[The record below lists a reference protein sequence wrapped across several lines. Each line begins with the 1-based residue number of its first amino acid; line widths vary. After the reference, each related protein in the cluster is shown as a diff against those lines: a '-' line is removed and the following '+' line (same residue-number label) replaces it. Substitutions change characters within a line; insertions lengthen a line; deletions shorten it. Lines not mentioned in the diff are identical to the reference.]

1 MKFKILIADDEIEFR
16 DILVS
21 IVEMI
26 FIKYFP
32 SMKLEISLAS
42 NGQEELSIA
51 QSESQDII
59 ITDIN
64 MPVMNGKEAVKKIRL
79 FDKSVPILAL
89 TALTNPKDVKEII
102 QSGVSNY
109 SSKPL
114 DNKLFIAQIKA
125 FVDFYIRGRFN
136 YNKSAVNLISKEI
149 FKRKT
154 IFSIE
159 KLEDLLEFWEYILE
173 LNTIEEDNIEEIL
186 QYMYNFEE
194 QMVKSCMYNE
204 IILEENTQNYYFTLS
219 DINEDMLIEF
229 LMQYSIKKDMLSN
242 NSHFIT
248 FVIRKKSYIEDIKKD
263 TITKESPTKEL
274 REIDIRYSI
283 HEKLS
288 AQDLAEELDPSME
301 DKIENFDEYI
311 EFLREKIYNFEET
324 NNTNERESLMLIV
337 EAFNEFNTII
347 ENIGLFNVINRTFNH
362 LISFLENIENA
373 ILFDLQKRIL
383 LVTLLRGIV
392 DDLEQWIVSLFLE
405 KNAPDIHYFDASFA
419 ENCLEIESIFLENE
433 NQDDND
439 DDSLDFF

>member
-1 MKFKILIADDEIEFR
+1 MRFKILITDDEIEFR

-64 MPVMNGKEAVKKIRL
+64 MPIMNGKEAVRKIRL

-89 TALTNPKDVKEII
+89 TALTNSKDVKEII

-173 LNTIEEDNIEEIL
+173 LNNIEEDNIEEIL

-194 QMVKSCMYNE
+194 KMVKLCMYNE

-219 DINEDMLIEF
+219 DIDEDMLIEF
-229 LMQYSIKKDMLSN
+229 LMQYSIRKDMVSN

-248 FVIRKKSYIEDIKKD
+248 FVIRKKSFMEDIKKD
-263 TITKESPTKEL
+263 TTTKESPTKEL

-324 NNTNERESLMLIV
+324 NNTNARESLILIV

-362 LISFLENIENA
+362 LISFLENIEDA

-383 LVTLLRGIV
+383 LVTLLRGII
-392 DDLEQWIVSLFLE
+392 DDLEQWIISLFLE

-419 ENCLEIESIFLENE
+419 ENCLEIESIFLEDE
-433 NQDDND
+433 NKND
-439 DDSLDFF
+439 DDEDSLDFF